1 MAKINRM
8 YESRY
13 RSTWSY
19 YVYDLGQGQIKG
31 QSLVLNCASL
41 QHAGKEIY

>member
-1 MAKINRM
+1 MNQDIDPR
-8 YESRY
+8 E
-13 RSTWSY
+13 SY